1 MSYSLE
7 IENTMLKVYT
17 NLNEKDRRRYVAVE
31 ALKLGYGGKQY
42 IMNLFSCSHH
52 RINRGLWELDH
63 EEENISDRI
72 RKKGGGRKK
81 KD

>member
-1 MSYSLE
+1 MSYSLK

-17 NLNEKDRRRYVAVE
+17 NLNEKDRRRYAAIE
-31 ALKLGYGGKQY
+31 ALKLGHGGKQY

-63 EEENISDRI
+63 EEGHTSNRI

-81 KD
+81 KA